1 MAKNTTV
8 IHKKGQKHPSKTKW
22 EKVINKTLPPII
34 DDENPELA
42 KAPNIKFTKSS
53 KKTS

>member
-8 IHKKGQKHPSKTKW
+8 IHTKGQKHPSNTKW

-34 DDENPELA
+34 DEENPELA
-42 KAPNIKFTKSS
+42 KDPNIKFVKAS
-53 KKTS
+53 KK